1 MTLRDDR
8 FPLPVSL
15 TLVLRLCKLGN
26 LRLIGQMQVQALSIV
41 FVLSTLPCEAAVST
55 PSFFEAILDASQ
67 QMTSATDYDRKFLD
81 ELKSCWSTFDP
92 E

>member
-1 MTLRDDR
+1 MGLDEDA
-8 FPLPVSL
+8 L
-15 TLVLRLCKLGN
+15 LVGFNEAHHAFQLLG
-26 LRLIGQMQVQALSIV
+26 VAIV
-41 FVLSTLPCEAAVST
+41 FVLGTLPCEAAVST